1 MNTQKFIRSTV
12 KGLDWKYR
20 LRNSVNDL
28 TKCTDRGGTRIL
40 QRGWDSSETPKA
52 SRPRRNRGAI
62 GAEGSGSG
70 RDVPLASGGG
80 SVEGAQPLHSQFFE
94 FFWLWN

>member
-1 MNTQKFIRSTV
+1 MGRDTT
-12 KGLDWKYR
+12 
-20 LRNSVNDL
+20 
-28 TKCTDRGGTRIL
+28 
-40 QRGWDSSETPKA
+40 ETPKA

-80 SVEGAQPLHSQFFE
+80 SVECAQPLHRKFFE
-94 FFWLWN
+94 FILVCGINAFYALLAE